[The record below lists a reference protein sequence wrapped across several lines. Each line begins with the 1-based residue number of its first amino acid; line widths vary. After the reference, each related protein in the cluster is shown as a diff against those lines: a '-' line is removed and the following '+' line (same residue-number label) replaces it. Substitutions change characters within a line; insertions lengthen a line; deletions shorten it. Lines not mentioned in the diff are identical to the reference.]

1 MKVYIVSGWH
11 HDGDTYVLDVY
22 LSEEKAEAAAE
33 LERTSHYY
41 DGVDVLGWEVQEW
54 ATTGK

>member
-11 HDGDTYVLDVY
+11 YYEDTYVLGVY

-33 LERTSHYY
+33 LERTSKYY
-41 DGVDVLGWEVQEW
+41 DGVDVLEWEVQE
-54 ATTGK
+54 

>member
-11 HDGDTYVLDVY
+11 HYGDTYVLDVY

-33 LERTSHYY
+33 PQPSWSAPHIAMT
-41 DGVDVLGWEVQEW
+41 
-54 ATTGK
+54 A

>member
-11 HDGDTYVLDVY
+11 HYEDTYVLGVY

-33 LERTSHYY
+33 LERSKQYY
-41 DGVDVLGWEVQEW
+41 DGIDVCEWEVQE
-54 ATTGK
+54 

>member
-41 DGVDVLGWEVQEW
+41 DGVDVLGWEVQE
-54 ATTGK
+54 